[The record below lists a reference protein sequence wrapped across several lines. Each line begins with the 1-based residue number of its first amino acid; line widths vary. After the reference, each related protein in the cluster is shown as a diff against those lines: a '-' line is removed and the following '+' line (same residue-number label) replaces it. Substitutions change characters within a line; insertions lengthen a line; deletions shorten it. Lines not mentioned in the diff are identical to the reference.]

1 MKPEPTGDQ
10 VPTMECRVC
19 EIDVPAG
26 VFCGLCGTHLTP
38 HRGDGPTWL
47 RPRVYGA
54 APQERVLLPAPV
66 SSLFPQLP
74 SRSRTPFRIGL
85 IVLVLAL
92 VLFTFLQMPA
102 ALIAVGALGLPL
114 LFLLYLYE
122 SDAFRDLPARF
133 LLGATALGIALGV
146 GWAMLAATKVAH
158 SYGIPLGSGI
168 AGPRILRDGLGIP
181 LGGMLVMLIPVLV
194 ARLLRPPTRE
204 SLDGFMIGAL
214 GSLAFSAAATLTR
227 LAPQFATGMVTLD
240 QPMRGLMVEA
250 GIRGVTT
257 PLTAAAVGG
266 LVGATLWFTRP
277 PSKAGQHTGYVRL
290 VMVAGAA
297 VVVAMYAGTGLIDVV
312 RAPELLQLIVHIA
325 VALVALL
332 TLRVGLQLAM
342 LHEAHDPIASDEP
355 LLCPQ
360 CGHVVPDM
368 AFCPA
373 CGAATRASSRESRAL
388 RRRHRPVLRTDPGP
402 ENR

>member
-1 MKPEPTGDQ
+1 ML
-10 VPTMECRVC
+10 ECRVC

-26 VFCGLCGTHLTP
+26 AFCGLCGTHLTP

-54 APQERVLLPAPV
+54 APREQVLLPAPV

-92 VLFTFLQMPA
+92 VAFTFLQMPA

-133 LLGATALGIALGV
+133 LLVATTLGAGLGV
-146 GWAMLAATKVAH
+146 GWAISTVASTTR
-158 SYGIPLGSGI
+158 SYGVALGRGI
-168 AGPRILRDGLGIP
+168 EGPHILREGLGIP
-181 LGGMLVMLIPVLV
+181 LGGMLVMLVPVVV
-194 ARLLRPPTRE
+194 ARFLRPPTRE

-214 GSLAFSAAATLTR
+214 GSLAFTAAATLTR
-227 LAPQFATGMVTLD
+227 LAPQFTIGMVTLD
-240 QPMRGLMVEA
+240 EPMRGLMVEA

-266 LVGATLWFTRP
+266 LVGATLWFIRP

-290 VMVAGAA
+290 VMVVGAA
-297 VVVAMYAGTGLIDVV
+297 IVVAMYAGTGLIDVV
-312 RAPELLQLIVHIA
+312 RAPELLQLAVHVS

-332 TLRVGLQLAM
+332 VLRVGLQLAM
-342 LHEAHDPIASDEP
+342 LHEAHDPIAADEP

-388 RRRHRPVLRTDPGP
+388 RRQHRPVRTEDPGT
-402 ENR
+402 EHR